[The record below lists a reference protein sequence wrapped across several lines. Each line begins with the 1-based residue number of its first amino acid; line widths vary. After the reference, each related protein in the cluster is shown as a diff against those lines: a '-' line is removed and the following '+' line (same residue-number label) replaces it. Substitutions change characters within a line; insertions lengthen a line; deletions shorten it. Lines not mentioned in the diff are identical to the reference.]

1 MADHKDKMLVLE
13 KFLPYRLSYLTNIIS
28 HQLARLYTTQFDITP
43 HEWKILAILNRYPNI
58 SAAHAGEKTAMDKVA
73 VSRAVKGLSEK
84 NLLHKI
90 FSPEDKRRSM
100 LNLTDEGTKLFHKIA
115 PLVTDYENGL
125 LAILTK
131 QEQGQLSQILDKL
144 THHVT
149 AVKP

>member
-1 MADHKDKMLVLE
+1 MTDNKDKTLVLE
-13 KFLPYRLSYLTNIIS
+13 NFLPYRLSYLTNIIS
-28 HQLARLYTTQFDITP
+28 HQLAQLYTTQFDITA

-58 SAAHAGEKTAMDKVA
+58 SAADAGEKTAMDKVA
-73 VSRAVKGLSEK
+73 VSRAVKELSEK
-84 NLLHKI
+84 ALVHKI
-90 FSPEDKRRSM
+90 FAAEDKRRSV
-100 LNLTDEGTKLFHKIA
+100 LNLTGQGTDLFHKIA

-149 AVKP
+149 TVKP